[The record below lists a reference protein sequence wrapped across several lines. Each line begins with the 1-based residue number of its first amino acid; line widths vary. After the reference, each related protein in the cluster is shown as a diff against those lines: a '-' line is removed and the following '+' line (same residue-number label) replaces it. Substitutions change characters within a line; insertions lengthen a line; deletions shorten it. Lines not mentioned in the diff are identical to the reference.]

1 MMKRRIFLWMG
12 LIVLFLSFGICR
24 ETLATEAYKVRRGD
38 SIAAIAKKHGVSPGE
53 LKKTNGLEG
62 NALKIGQSLIIPQL
76 AKQKTAKSKK
86 SSPPAASYTVKKG
99 DTIAG
104 ISRETGLSVTVLKE
118 MNNLPS
124 NFLRTGQKIILAKA
138 DGEQKK
144 SVPSADASTEVDE
157 DEEDGD
163 LTGDPIG
170 NISLTEAEKD
180 AQSNTELLGKWH
192 NPEERKLF
200 VKVATAFLG
209 APYRLGGASLR
220 GIDCSAFVKKIY
232 QLFDVSLPRTAKEQA
247 HVGVCIARDDLIEG
261 DLVFFNTKRSFGHV
275 GIYIGNNEFV
285 HASFRNKG
293 IRIDNLEQPYF
304 NKHFVKAV
312 RLKGLDEEV
321 L

>member
-24 ETLATEAYKVRRGD
+24 EALATETYKVKRGD
-38 SIAAIAKKHGVSPGE
+38 SIAAIAKRHGTNPQA
-53 LKKTNGLEG
+53 LKEANSLAGSK
-62 NALKIGQSLIIPQL
+62 LKIGQALVIPKRE
-76 AKQKTAKSKK
+76 KQKTAKSKK
-86 SSPPAASYTVKKG
+86 TSPTAAFYTVKTG
-99 DTIAG
+99 DTLFS
-104 ISRETGLSVTVLKE
+104 ISRKTGLLVNEIKE
-118 MNNLPS
+118 MNNLRS
-124 NFLRTGQKIILAKA
+124 NFLKRGQKIILVKA
-138 DGEQKK
+138 DAEQREKAQPAGV
-144 SVPSADASTEVDE
+144 SMEAGE
-157 DEEDGD
+157 DEEDDG
-163 LTGDPIG
+163 LTGDTRG
-170 NISLTEAEKD
+170 ALSLTEAEKD
-180 AQSNTELLGKWH
+180 AQSSAELLGKWN

-247 HVGVCIARDDLIEG
+247 HVGVRIARDNLIEG

-285 HASFRNKG
+285 HASSHNKG

-304 NKHFVKAV
+304 DKHFVKAV